1 MGFADISFTHL
12 RTLKIISGRIEF
24 VTFPQLDFHHQF
36 WYNIASLDKGLNL
49 AHFERRFAQM
59 KTLKC

>member
-1 MGFADISFTHL
+1 MGLADISLTHL
-12 RTLKIISGRIEF
+12 RTLKASSRRIEF
-24 VTFPQLDFHHQF
+24 ETFPHLDFHHQF